1 MFCPKC
7 GTQNLDG
14 AKFCTNC
21 GNDLSARVT
30 TPAGQPVGNPA
41 PAPNPAATATA
52 AAPAA
57 ASTAAPAKKT
67 PFDIAAIVA
76 AAVMIVAFF
85 MPLASI
91 SAFGYSVSMS
101 PYSITFGSNSYVTG
115 NITNFAYVLPGLI
128 ALIVNLVVK
137 HPVGRG
143 ATNTVLGIA
152 TILYLLYFQGYIND
166 NTYGIANVDIAY
178 WALFLGAIVL
188 IVCGVKTLLDHKKQ
202 TVPPVQA

>member
-14 AKFCTNC
+14 AKFCTSC
-21 GNDLSARVT
+21 GNDLSARVA
-30 TPAGQPVGNPA
+30 TPAGQPAGNPA
-41 PAPNPAATATA
+41 PVANPAAA
-52 AAPAA
+52 AAA
-57 ASTAAPAKKT
+57 AAPAKKT

-85 MPLASI
+85 LPLASI

-143 ATNTVLGIA
+143 ATNTVLGIV

-166 NTYGIANVDIAY
+166 NTYGIAKVDIAY

-202 TVPPVQA
+202 TVPPAQA